1 MASSCNR
8 EAWIGYQEN
17 FYMEEVVKYW
27 NRLLREDV
35 EPLSPEYLKKHV
47 DMVPD
52 VAKWWCW
59 IGSSN

>member
-1 MASSCNR
+1 
-8 EAWIGYQEN
+8 
-17 FYMEEVVKYW
+17 MEEVVKYW